1 MNEPRNTR
9 RDVLLWCAAAIFLVV
24 AVARSVAGESAFR
37 TDPVEAAAWVEAPM
51 QGPLL
56 SVDEPM
62 RMCFAGALWVGV
74 LCFLLAGSG
83 KRGGGFSHRW
93 LGLGVVVFLAC
104 AAWSAI
110 GATDVRS
117 AWLTCFEQGSMV
129 AAGYAA
135 ICVFASRRRFVALL
149 VTLASTGGL
158 LVAKGL
164 VERTV
169 EIPDRIAYYHE
180 NGPPA
185 GHVGDAVKEA
195 LFEQRV
201 LDTTV
206 TGYGG
211 LANILGSMLLLL
223 VAAMVGLAWA
233 KASAAGRQ
241 PKNPDAK
248 KGEIPMMTLAAVL
261 ASGMAVLGVAMGEM
275 SIVADHQASAFA
287 EPDQHHAGGVV

>member
-37 TDPVEAAAWVEAPM
+37 TDPVEAAAWVEGPM
-51 QGPLL
+51 QGP
-56 SVDEPM
+56 VMNADEPM

-74 LCFLLAGSG
+74 LCYLLAVMG
-83 KRGGGFSHRW
+83 KRGGGISHRW
-93 LGLGVVVFLAC
+93 LGLGVVVFLAG

-164 VERTV
+164 LERTV

-180 NGPPA
+180 SGPPA

-233 KASAAGRQ
+233 KA
-241 PKNPDAK
+241 
-248 KGEIPMMTLAAVL
+248 
-261 ASGMAVLGVAMGEM
+261 
-275 SIVADHQASAFA
+275 
-287 EPDQHHAGGVV
+287 